1 MLKMRM
7 VRGTYTNRE
16 AAEFQPRSAR
26 RHMENLSASAQ
37 AKSSGQAALPSKVC
51 SALCWFW
58 LGQLQ
63 EMEPCFPGHG

>member
-1 MLKMRM
+1 
-7 VRGTYTNRE
+7 
-16 AAEFQPRSAR
+16 
-26 RHMENLSASAQ
+26 MENLSASAQ